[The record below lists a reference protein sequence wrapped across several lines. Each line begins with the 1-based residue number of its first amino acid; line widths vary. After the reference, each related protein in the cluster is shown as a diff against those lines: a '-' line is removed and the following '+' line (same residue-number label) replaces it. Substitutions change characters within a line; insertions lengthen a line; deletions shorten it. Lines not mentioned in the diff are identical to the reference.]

1 MRGVERAKLRAGSG
15 FATSTLRYGQ
25 QKESLR
31 SVSVTPIS
39 NPTVATG
46 VLVEACVDSVE
57 SARAAEAGGAQR
69 IELCENLYEGG
80 TTPSPG
86 LIALARERVQIP
98 VHVLVRPRGGD
109 FIYDEDELRVMLGDI
124 AFCKEVGVAGIVLGA
139 LFPDGALDDRS
150 TRLLVEAARPLSVT
164 FHRAFDLVRDPF
176 EALDTLM
183 ALGVDRVLTSG
194 GAPTAIE
201 GMETLAALAWRS
213 EGRATIIAGGGITEH
228 NVGRIVTEA
237 GVSEVHVRPTK
248 RRDSQMRFRRESVTL
263 GKPYVPDEYARIVTT
278 ADLVKLVVSASADA
292 AAPVPAEP
300 AAD

>member
-1 MRGVERAKLRAGSG
+1 M
-15 FATSTLRYGQ
+15 
-25 QKESLR
+25 
-31 SVSVTPIS
+31 SVTPIS
-39 NPTVATG
+39 NPSVAAGVTVE
-46 VLVEACVDSVE
+46 VCVDSVE

-69 IELCENLYEGG
+69 IELCANLYEGG

-86 LIALARERVQIP
+86 LTATVRERVRIP

-124 AFCKEVGVAGIVLGA
+124 AFAKAVGADGIVLGA
-139 LFPDGALDDRS
+139 LFQDGAVDDRS

-194 GAPTAIE
+194 GAPTAVE
-201 GMETLAALAWRS
+201 GLETLAALAWRS
-213 EGRATIIAGGGITEH
+213 EGRGSIIAAGGITEH
-228 NVGRIVTEA
+228 NVGRVIAEA

-278 ADLVKLVVSASADA
+278 ADLVKLVLTATAEA
-292 AAPVPAEP
+292 MAPQTAEP